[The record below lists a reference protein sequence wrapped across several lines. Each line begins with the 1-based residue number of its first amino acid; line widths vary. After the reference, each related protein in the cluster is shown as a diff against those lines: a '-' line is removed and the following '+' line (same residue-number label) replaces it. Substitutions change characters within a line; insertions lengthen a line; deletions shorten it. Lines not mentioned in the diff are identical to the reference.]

1 MKPITI
7 FEDGVRNIKEYPYE
21 IMNEL
26 IITDKSFLSCQ
37 NTIYQNVVYYIIR
50 CLSTCLIQRV
60 DISGIEE
67 YVYKKIAIKD
77 INRIS
82 CNISIDE
89 YKELYRRIKHLKVRH
104 LKPTLTDFYNCINN
118 CDYYL
123 RQSL

>member
-67 YVYKKIAIKD
+67 YNYKKIVIKD

-82 CNISIDE
+82 CNISINE

-104 LKPTLTDFYNCINN
+104 LKPTLTDFYCCINECN
-118 CDYYL
+118 YYL